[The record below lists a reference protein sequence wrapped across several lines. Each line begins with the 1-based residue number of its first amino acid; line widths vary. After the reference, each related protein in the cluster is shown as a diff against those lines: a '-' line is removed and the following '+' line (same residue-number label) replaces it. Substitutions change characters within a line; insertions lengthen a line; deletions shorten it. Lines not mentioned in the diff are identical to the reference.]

1 MLAPGAPTVPKLV
14 PTQGFTNTSIAPNT
28 VSTRGFTGNCQP
40 PSRHRTGQIGP
51 PASMHANAGVPRPDQ
66 GTGQG
71 GIPHMVPKAI
81 SVSKYLLTRARSY
94 ESSCFRLL
102 FHSFTKPNRQATT
115 GQSAKAFKTIYAQ
128 TAHPFSRPP
137 RSTSMGTRQEMAIFR
152 TTVSSM
158 RNRLRCSIMPVSG
171 LVLHLE
177 VPKLFPF

>member
-1 MLAPGAPTVPKLV
+1 MNSGGYPNRNTMLAPGAPTVPKLV

-81 SVSKYLLTRARSY
+81 SVNSASIQ
-94 ESSCFRLL
+94 
-102 FHSFTKPNRQATT
+102 QATKVDIN
-115 GQSAKAFKTIYAQ
+115 GNEARDGNIQNNCVIDAQSAALFYNA
-128 TAHPFSRPP
+128 
-137 RSTSMGTRQEMAIFR
+137 GFR
-152 TTVSSM
+152 FGPSS
-158 RNRLRCSIMPVSG
+158 
-171 LVLHLE
+171 
-177 VPKLFPF
+177 

>member
-102 FHSFTKPNRQATT
+102 FFIASLSPIARQQQGNQPRRSKQSMHRQRIHSAGHQGRHQWERGKRWQYSE
-115 GQSAKAFKTIYAQ
+115 QLC
-128 TAHPFSRPP
+128 HRC
-137 RSTSMGTRQEMAIFR
+137 AIG
-152 TTVSSM
+152 
-158 RNRLRCSIMPVSG
+158 CA
-171 LVLHLE
+171 VL
-177 VPKLFPF
+177 

>member
-1 MLAPGAPTVPKLV
+1 MNPGGYPNRNTMLAPGAPTVPKLV

-81 SVSKYLLTRARSY
+81 SVSNNRAISQGVQNNLCTD
-94 ESSCFRLL
+94 SASIQ
-102 FHSFTKPNRQATT
+102 QATKVDIN
-115 GQSAKAFKTIYAQ
+115 GNEARDGNIQNNCVIDAQSAALFYNA
-128 TAHPFSRPP
+128 
-137 RSTSMGTRQEMAIFR
+137 GFR
-152 TTVSSM
+152 FGPSS
-158 RNRLRCSIMPVSG
+158 
-171 LVLHLE
+171 
-177 VPKLFPF
+177 